1 MRTILTTINEE
12 DVFVYS
18 EMQFNEL
25 NTIAKQSSRR
35 FVCGSVYEGHIARPF
50 TKMINIKDLKAMNAQ
65 YPDTKIVTRGKRTKV
80 SYSKPFTELN
90 I

>member
-1 MRTILTTINEE
+1 MRTILTTINEN

-25 NTIAKQSSRR
+25 NMIANKNSKRY
-35 FVCGSVYEGHIARPF
+35 VCGSVYEGHIARPF
-50 TKMINIKDLKAMNAQ
+50 TKMIDAKDLQAMNAQ

-80 SYSKPFTELN
+80 SYSKPYTELN

>member
-1 MRTILTTINEE
+1 MATILTTTNEN

-25 NTIAKQSSRR
+25 NTIANQNSKR

-50 TKMINIKDLKAMNAQ
+50 TKMIDAKDLKAMNDQ

-80 SYSKPFTELN
+80 QYTRPFTELN

>member
-1 MRTILTTINEE
+1 MSTILTTTNEN

-25 NTIAKQSSRR
+25 NMIAKQTSRR
-35 FVCGSVYEGHIARPF
+35 FVCGSVYEGHIARPY
-50 TKMINIKDLKAMNAQ
+50 TKMIAYKDLKAMEAQ

-80 SYSKPFTELN
+80 SYTKPFTELN

>member
-1 MRTILTTINEE
+1 MSTILTTTNES

-25 NTIAKQSSRR
+25 NMIANQTSRR
-35 FVCGSVYEGHIARPF
+35 YVCGSVYEGPIARPY

-80 SYSKPFTELN
+80 SYTKPYTELN

>member
-1 MRTILTTINEE
+1 MATILTTTNED

-18 EMQFNEL
+18 EMQFNEF
-25 NTIAKQSSRR
+25 NRIANQNSQRY
-35 FVCGSVYEGHIARPF
+35 VCGSVYEGHIARPY
-50 TKMINIKDLKAMNAQ
+50 TKMINIRDLDGMNAQ

-80 SYSKPFTELN
+80 QYSRPYNELN

>member
-1 MRTILTTINEE
+1 MRTILTTINEN

-18 EMQFNEL
+18 EMQFNEF
-25 NTIAKQSSRR
+25 NKIANQDSKRY
-35 FVCGSVYEGHIARPF
+35 VCGAVYEGHIARPY
-50 TKMINIKDLKAMNAQ
+50 TKMIDIKDLDAMNAQ
-65 YPDTKIVTRGKRTKV
+65 YPDTKIVTRGKRTRV